1 MIVLK
6 TYICLELF
14 FIVNTKQSKMKNA
27 KLIFYITTGLFSALM
42 LMSAG
47 MYLFNTAEVSQTFA
61 SLGYPSFIIYP
72 LAIAKIL
79 GVIAIWTGRSNTLK
93 EWAYAGFFFDT
104 LLAFQAHI
112 MAGDGQAAP
121 AAVVAVLVLVSYWA
135 DKQRAVAA

>member
-1 MIVLK
+1 
-6 TYICLELF
+6 
-14 FIVNTKQSKMKNA
+14 MKNA

-47 MYLFNTAEVSQTFA
+47 MYLFNTAEVSQSFA
-61 SLGYPSFIIYP
+61 VLGYPSFIIYP

-93 EWAYAGFFFDT
+93 EWAYAGFFFDA

-112 MAGDGQAAP
+112 IAGDGQAAP
-121 AAVVAVLVLVSYWA
+121 AVVVAVLVLVSYWA
-135 DKQRAVAA
+135 DKQRAIAA